1 MKSLHNMQPLLRL
14 LQDCSKWA
22 GNYQPMQAVLVLQKI
37 LQKSLQRLYR
47 QFWYPI
53 PSTEDIRSV
62 NRIIVCVGEVNLWT
76 QASSSGF
83 RNFEQITLSGAV
95 IWQQLSYNI
104 PRIDTTPKK
113 GPQQRQRQ
121 VL

>member
-1 MKSLHNMQPLLRL
+1 MKSLHNRPPLLRL

-37 LQKSLQRLYR
+37 LQKSLQKLYR
-47 QFWYPI
+47 QFCYSI

-62 NRIIVCVGEVNLWT
+62 NRIIAYVGEGNLWT

-83 RNFEQITLSGAV
+83 TDYRQITLSGAV
-95 IWQQLSYNI
+95 IWQLLSYSI
-104 PRIDTTPKK
+104 PKIGKDPRNNPLLHQRK
-113 GPQQRQRQ
+113 GC
-121 VL
+121 